1 MIVDGSG
8 GAEVRHWSSSRSSS
22 GGAGRVMESC
32 EFARS
37 VVVVSM
43 SHHRIQVAGR
53 HQRYKPPAMEVGT
66 VVIIFLLTETVAVVE
81 VGY

>member
-1 MIVDGSG
+1 MLKD
-8 GAEVRHWSSSRSSS
+8 
-22 GGAGRVMESC
+22 
-32 EFARS
+32 
-37 VVVVSM
+37 
-43 SHHRIQVAGR
+43 IQVAGR